1 MKLGNRLGKEL
12 VNQPEKCI
20 EHKFDFLFVCFQ
32 SSSAHSYNHV
42 VEMLVFS
49 VLPNIFRL
57 FSDDFAFAFIYS
69 KYIFSALKNN
79 T

>member
-12 VNQPEKCI
+12 VNQPAKCI
-20 EHKFDFLFVCFQ
+20 EHKFDFLFVFQ

-42 VEMLVFS
+42 VELLVFS

-57 FSDDFAFAFIYS
+57 FSDDFAFIYLFI
-69 KYIFSALKNN
+69 KTTHFHIPKK
-79 T
+79 